1 MCLVF
6 IVILQVPAL
15 LEALC
20 DCTHATTW
28 ASFQNQW
35 YFEFGQ
41 FSEGLDCWCNKLI
54 P

>member
-20 DCTHATTW
+20 DMQPHGP
-28 ASFQNQW
+28 ASRTSGILSLVN
-35 YFEFGQ
+35 
-41 FSEGLDCWCNKLI
+41 SLRDLI
-54 P
+54 AGAIN